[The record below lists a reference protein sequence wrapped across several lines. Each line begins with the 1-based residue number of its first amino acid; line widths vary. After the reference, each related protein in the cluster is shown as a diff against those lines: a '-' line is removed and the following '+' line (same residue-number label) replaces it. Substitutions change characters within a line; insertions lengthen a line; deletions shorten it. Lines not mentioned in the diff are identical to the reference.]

1 MMNKP
6 ACGFDKKMQIRD
18 FKFATRMNNVKP
30 SAIRELLKYGADPE
44 IISFGGGY
52 PDASLF
58 PLEQLQAVYAAAIV
72 ENGRTSLQYT
82 VSNGLPQLRELIAAR
97 MKKEN
102 IECTADEVLIL
113 QGGQQ
118 GLDLAA
124 KLLIDRGDVII
135 TESPT
140 FLGALIAFNPY
151 EPRYVTVGMD
161 ENGMDTDDLARVLQV
176 TPGVK
181 LIYTVPDFQN
191 PTGVTMS
198 LERRKQLI
206 ALANRHN
213 LIILEDSPYREIRYE
228 GAQIPTLKSLD
239 TEGRVIFVGSFS
251 KILAPGMRLG
261 WAVASDDLIQKLGLL
276 KLAVDTQCSTLNMT
290 AAALFLQRY
299 DIDQHIQSLRQA
311 YRRKKTLML
320 DALRQSFPQ
329 DISFTDPSGGLF
341 TWLTFP
347 TGFDAARFLQEEALP
362 KAKVAYVPGASFFP
376 LKPAANH
383 ARLNYSSQSDEMIVN
398 GIAALGR
405 LLKNR
410 SGS

>member
-1 MMNKP
+1 
-6 ACGFDKKMQIRD
+6 MQKVD
-18 FKFATRMNNVKP
+18 FKFAARMNNVKP
-30 SAIRELLKYGADPE
+30 SAIRELLKLGADPE

-58 PLEQLQAVYAAAIV
+58 PLEQLQEVYQTAIA

-82 VSNGLPQLRELIAAR
+82 VSDGLPRLRELIALR
-97 MKKEN
+97 MQKEGV
-102 IECTADEVLIL
+102 ECSAEQVLIL

-135 TESPT
+135 TENPT

-161 ENGMDTDDLARVLQV
+161 ENGMDTDGLARALQE
-176 TPGVK
+176 TPGAK

-198 LERRKQLI
+198 LERRKKLI
-206 ALANRHN
+206 ELANRFN

-228 GAQIPTLKSLD
+228 GAAIPTLKSLD
-239 TEGRVIFVGSFS
+239 TQGRVIFVGSFS

-290 AAALFLQRY
+290 AAALFLERY
-299 DIDQHIQSLRQA
+299 DIDRHIQSLRQV

-320 DALRQSFPQ
+320 DTIRRTFPQ
-329 DISFTDPSGGLF
+329 EVSFTDPSGGLF

-347 TGFDAARFLQEEALP
+347 KDFDAARFLQEEALP

-376 LKPAANH
+376 IKQDTNH
-383 ARLNYSSQSDEMIVN
+383 ARLNYSSQSDEMIVK

>member
-1 MMNKP
+1 
-6 ACGFDKKMQIRD
+6 MQIMD
-18 FKFATRMNNVKP
+18 FKFAARMNNVKP
-30 SAIRELLKYGADPE
+30 SAIRELLKFGADPE

-58 PLEQLQAVYAAAIV
+58 PLEQLQAVYQTAIA

-82 VSNGLPQLRELIAAR
+82 VSDGLPRLRELIALR
-97 MKKEN
+97 MQKEGV
-102 IECTADEVLIL
+102 ECSAEQVLIL

-135 TESPT
+135 TENPT

-161 ENGMDTDDLARVLQV
+161 ENGMDTDDLARVLQQ
-176 TPGVK
+176 TPGAK

-198 LERRKQLI
+198 LERRKKLI
-206 ALANRHN
+206 ELANKHN

-228 GAQIPTLKSLD
+228 GTSIPMLKSLD
-239 TEGRVIFVGSFS
+239 TQGRVIFVGSFS

-261 WAVASDDLIQKLGLL
+261 WAVASDDIIQKLGLL

-290 AAALFLQRY
+290 AAALFLERY
-299 DIDQHIQSLRQA
+299 DIDQHIQSLRQV
-311 YRRKKTLML
+311 YRHKKTLML
-320 DALRQSFPQ
+320 DTIRRTFPQ
-329 DISFTDPSGGLF
+329 EVSFTDPSGGLF

-347 TGFDAARFLQEEALP
+347 KDFDAARFLQEEALP

-376 LKPAANH
+376 IKQDANH
-383 ARLNYSSQSDEMIVN
+383 ARLNYSSQSDEMIVK